1 MSSAP
6 RLRPNLRFV
15 KQSQNGTTVHIVKD
29 PVSLKYFRFGERE
42 VGLMQLIDGRR
53 SLAELA
59 QAARVT
65 LDMETNEGAVER
77 FVQRLKEM
85 GLAERTQEE
94 RSALLMEFARRSRV
108 SRMRGD
114 GGTLLR
120 MRFSLG
126 DPDALFARMNDM
138 FAVCFTRWFVVA
150 SVGLFAVYGLVLST
164 HWPAF
169 SAGLSVL
176 YTPQAYTLSFVVLL
190 YMTALVIF
198 LVHEF
203 GHGVMCK
210 HYGGEVHEMGVML
223 IYFTPAFYCNVNDAW
238 TFESRAQRLWVTFA
252 GGWVQLILASI
263 AAIVWMVTESGTAVH
278 DVAFIAMLIGG
289 GMTVLINFNPLIPLD
304 GYYALVDWLGIPNL
318 RARAFE
324 YVGASLKRTV
334 LRLNVALPQVTPREA
349 RIFLVYGILSQLYI
363 VFLLSVL
370 AIAFGKFLGHR
381 WGGWGIALFLFLMWR
396 LTHKLRAGVA
406 RSWTSLNIV
415 ARVRTAHKRVGT
427 RRALAAAAIIVL
439 PLIVPW
445 TIRVP
450 GVAVAEPQDR
460 MVMRAA
466 EDARVESVLVRQG
479 DTVAAGAVV
488 AILRNPQLELE
499 WTRTQAAIATLEREI
514 NISAGAHD
522 FTARRAAEL
531 ELNARRDMLERL
543 RVRREALVLRAAFA
557 ARVVTPHMDRLVGGT
572 IEAGDSLFELHRSEN
587 LRARILLAERDAAD
601 LERGDVAR
609 IKFPVRS
616 SWTWQSPIAEISSAA
631 RNGNVELIVP
641 LARSDISSPLR
652 AGMTGKAKIAARRTT
667 IAGAAVRSL
676 RRTFR
681 TDLWL

>member
-42 VGLMQLIDGRR
+42 VGLMQLIDGKR
-53 SLAELA
+53 SLPELV
-59 QAARVT
+59 QAARAT
-65 LDMETNEGAVER
+65 IGMETNEAAIER

-85 GLAERTQEE
+85 GLAERTQDE
-94 RSALLMEFARRSRV
+94 RSALLMEFVRRSRV

-114 GGTLLR
+114 GSTLLR

-126 DPDALFARMNDM
+126 DPDALFARMDRI
-138 FAVCFTRWFVVA
+138 FAACFTRWFVWA

-176 YTPQAYTLSFVVLL
+176 YTPKAYTLSFVVLL
-190 YMTALVIF
+190 YLTALVIF

-252 GGWVQLILASI
+252 GGWVQLILASL
-263 AAIVWMVTESGTAVH
+263 AAIVWVVTESGTVVH

-324 YVGASLKRTV
+324 YVGASLKRRV

-349 RIFLVYGILSQLYI
+349 GIFLVYGILAQLYI
-363 VFLLSVL
+363 TFLLSVL

-396 LTHKLRAGVA
+396 LTRKLRGSVA
-406 RSWTSLNIV
+406 RSWVSLNVVTRIRT
-415 ARVRTAHKRVGT
+415 AAKRVRPRV
-427 RRALAAAAIIVL
+427 ALAAIAVIVL
-439 PLIVPW
+439 PWIVPW

-450 GVAVAEPQDR
+450 GVAVTEPQER
-460 MVMRAA
+460 AVLRAA
-466 EDARVESVLVRQG
+466 EDARVEDVLVRQG
-479 DTVAAGAVV
+479 DIVAAGAVV
-488 AILRNPQLELE
+488 AILRRPQLELE
-499 WTRTQAAIATLEREI
+499 WTRTQAALATLEREI
-514 NISAGAHD
+514 DISARAHD

-543 RVRREALVLRAAFA
+543 RIRRDALVLRAAFPG
-557 ARVVTPHMDRLVGGT
+557 RVVTPHTDRLVGAT
-572 IEAGDSLFELHRSEN
+572 VEAGDSLFELHRLEN
-587 LRARILLAERDAAD
+587 LRAR
-601 LERGDVAR
+601 
-609 IKFPVRS
+609 
-616 SWTWQSPIAEISSAA
+616 
-631 RNGNVELIVP
+631 
-641 LARSDISSPLR
+641 
-652 AGMTGKAKIAARRTT
+652 
-667 IAGAAVRSL
+667 
-676 RRTFR
+676 
-681 TDLWL
+681 